1 MAEPIQFLNYGKELM
16 SIDPLVELRFSDEFK
31 NSLRQL
37 AKKYRSIRKD
47 IQPLLEELQ
56 QGEFQGDRIANIGYT
71 VFKQRVKNS
80 DNQKGKSAG
89 YRVIYYVR
97 TTDTVVLIT
106 IYSKSEQADISAS
119 EVKRIVERNQM
130 I

>member
-1 MAEPIQFLNYGKELM
+1 M
-16 SIDPLVELRFSDEFK
+16 SIDPLVEIRFSDEFK
-31 NSLRQL
+31 NSLRKL

-47 IQPLLEELQ
+47 IQPVLEDLQ
-56 QGEFQGDRIANIGYT
+56 QGEFQGDQIANIGYA

-97 TTDTVVLIT
+97 TTTSIILIT

-119 EVKRIVERNQM
+119 EIKRIIEKNENL
-130 I
+130 

>member
-1 MAEPIQFLNYGKELM
+1 M
-16 SIDPLVELRFSDEFK
+16 SIDPLVEIRFSDEFK
-31 NSLRQL
+31 NSLRKL

-47 IQPLLEELQ
+47 IQPVLEDLQ
-56 QGEFQGDRIANIGYT
+56 QGKFQGDQITNIGYA

-97 TTDTVVLIT
+97 TTTSIILIT

-119 EVKRIVERNQM
+119 EIKRIIEKNENL
-130 I
+130 

>member
-1 MAEPIQFLNYGKELM
+1 M
-16 SIDPLVELRFSDEFK
+16 SIDPLVEIRFSDEFK
-31 NSLRQL
+31 NSLRKL
-37 AKKYRSIRKD
+37 AKKYRGIRKD
-47 IQPLLEELQ
+47 IQPILEDLQ

-119 EVKRIVERNQM
+119 DIKRIVEKNQNS
-130 I
+130 

>member
-1 MAEPIQFLNYGKELM
+1 M
-16 SIDPLVELRFSDEFK
+16 SIDPLVEIRFSDEFK
-31 NSLRQL
+31 NNLRKL

-47 IQPLLEELQ
+47 LQPVLDDLQ
-56 QGEFQGDRIANIGYT
+56 QGKFQGGQIANIGYT
-71 VFKQRVKNS
+71 VFKLRVKNS

-97 TTDTVVLIT
+97 TTTSIILIT

-119 EVKRIVERNQM
+119 EIKRIIEKNENL
-130 I
+130 

>member
-1 MAEPIQFLNYGKELM
+1 LI
-16 SIDPLVELRFSDEFK
+16 SIDPFVKIRFSDEFK
-31 NSLRQL
+31 NSLRKL

-47 IQPLLEELQ
+47 IKPVLEDLQ
-56 QGEFQGDRIANIGYT
+56 QGEFQGDQIANIGYA
-71 VFKQRVKNS
+71 VFKHCVKNS

-97 TTDTVVLIT
+97 TTTSIILIM

-119 EVKRIVERNQM
+119 EIKRIIEKNENL
-130 I
+130 